1 MAVSSEQKRRDK
13 IKKTFLGER
22 PDLIEDILTL
32 FVDYRISQERLRFFV
47 AHKNTGKFAH

>member
-13 IKKTFLGER
+13 IKKTFLEVR
-22 PDLIEDILTL
+22 PDLSEDVLTL

-47 AHKNTGKFAH
+47 ANKNTGNFAH